1 MTITPV
7 TIPML
12 VPVAESS
19 DGDGKDAPPSESAV
33 IEHRMESNF
42 TAADD
47 SLVES
52 AMDATSPTPMNDRLD
67 EEFDA
72 FTDAGERPTP
82 DDSNFPSEFLAPVE
96 GEGVSGKV
104 QSADSGSALLLNPS
118 IPSETDT
125 LFDAFDGTTENNLL
139 VTSNCLEIN
148 GDFIFDSSPN
158 ETTVDLMG
166 ADDPTPFP
174 DNETVEVAFDCND
187 TEESVV
193 NEQRNVLETTV
204 TATSIDVYPIA
215 ECNPVTHTESATL
228 QGDTFLVPSTSEG
241 DNDVDIADDI
251 FSAFDAMDIQENP
264 KTSVHVFMDD
274 QSIVPAA
281 DGIFVVSNDD
291 SNNASTSEF
300 PDIDDS
306 NVDFNETA
314 GGSHCLNNSAF
325 PEHET
330 GSNDIGTSATSLRTE
345 ARASE
350 NSSMCNEVA
359 ILDESADGDACL
371 STDVDVF
378 ARESVRERN
387 DGEPLDEMH
396 NTEKL
401 ARTAIGMMGTDFDG
415 EDFASSNEN
424 MPHVTSLDEDF
435 GGFAFS
441 EVHTE
446 PIDGFLSFDEATPT
460 LSALEGHVESVN
472 EIVDKNSTTLPEGCA
487 TDDAMTNNVETISND
502 VNDNEFDLVLSN
514 TGHGSEVLKELE
526 HSNGFDDMAS
536 HENSLLDKQSEDV
549 TTVDG
554 NGFGDF
560 EDVSKATMPILQ
572 GVSVVE
578 QTISPAEMEFGDAS
592 RVQVI
597 PDITLDTARNDHHDN
612 MVLVSEHSV
621 TSQPFALAIND
632 DEFGDFGGFEFG
644 DAPADVQ
651 SPEAAT
657 IEAMTASDD
666 DGDEFGEF
674 GDFDAFEEAPLVET
688 IMPPIGV
695 PDVKASDCLHENAED
710 DFGDFGD
717 FEAFDSAPSLQQ
729 TVGID
734 ARTESGRNSITSIET
749 QNVSILNDSARRM
762 FQDVFAYDDP
772 AAPSLGDGGTCSH
785 LPFDCPMSKIL
796 VSTYCWCT

>member
-125 LFDAFDGTTENNLL
+125 LFDAFDGTNENNLL
-139 VTSNCLEIN
+139 VTSNSLEIN
-148 GDFIFDSSPN
+148 GDCIFDSSRN
-158 ETTVDLMG
+158 DTTVDPMG
-166 ADDPTPFP
+166 ADVSTPLP
-174 DNETVEVAFDCND
+174 NNKTVEVAYDCHD
-187 TEESVV
+187 EH
-193 NEQRNVLETTV
+193 RNVLETTV
-204 TATSIDVYPIA
+204 TATSIDVCPIA
-215 ECNPVTHTESATL
+215 ECTPVTHTESATL

-314 GGSHCLNNSAF
+314 GGSHCLNSSEF

-330 GSNDIGTSATSLRTE
+330 ESNDIRTSATSLRTE

-359 ILDESADGDACL
+359 ILDESADDDACL
-371 STDVDVF
+371 STDLDVF

-460 LSALEGHVESVN
+460 LSALEGHVESIN
-472 EIVDKNSTTLPEGCA
+472 EIVDQNSTTLPEGCA